1 MVKEF
6 KLDQMALSTTVSGK
20 TIINLVKV
28 LCITPIKI
36 TTMDNGKKTKPM
48 EKELISKE
56 LEPNM

>member
-6 KLDQMALSTTVSGK
+6 KPDQMALSTTVNGK

-28 LCITPIKI
+28 LCIMPIKI

-48 EKELISKE
+48 VKELISKE